1 MIRSRWAR
9 VLWPAL
15 VAVLLMAGLAGEPD
29 LMVHSTLCFSSS
41 TGGAITLSCGD
52 PEFEAEMKANALT
65 PEEAKSIGCPPVE
78 WGDEAKLSPDLGQDP
93 SFVSAEPT
101 YTPRTPDPATAARV
115 NQAWDRIERWLGA
128 HASATLRKLKFG
140 ADPQNLAGWETNH
153 GRRLPDDLYVSYLR
167 HDGADGNLGAG
178 FQLPPS
184 YGLLGLFDIDY
195 INWGNC
201 QDLVMEGDLDAA
213 DPENGTWHGS
223 FLAVGSDGSGRE
235 LFVEPR
241 TGRVGEARARE
252 KVEYD
257 GPMGWPS
264 HLTMLEALAGALE
277 RGEALRDWHP
287 VVTAGCELRWAEDP
301 APVRPGCAGGPRPSP
316 SPTPTVE
323 PTPEKPTAEEL
334 RAGGCLPSRRT
345 PGRTTRARLPGPR
358 VTAEVNAVWRRI
370 ERWLARK
377 APVTYKSLLPPARPL
392 DIARSEAAMGLRFPD
407 DLRASLLRHDG
418 AGSWGF
424 GPAPFYELMS
434 AKHIRSE
441 WKMLCDIGPDDYWWH
456 GRLIPFAYANDGG
469 NLFIDTRTGKTGE
482 FFNEE
487 GLTLEGDVVWPSYL
501 ALLKATARSLETGR
515 PIRGWR
521 PKVVKGELEW
531 ESTTR
536 R

>member
-1 MIRSRWAR
+1 MIGPRWAR
-9 VLWPAL
+9 VVRPAL
-15 VAVLLMAGLAGEPD
+15 VAALLMAGLAGEPD
-29 LMVHSTLCFSSS
+29 LLKDAVRCMSISFGGSTS
-41 TGGAITLSCGD
+41 LSCGD
-52 PEFEAEMKANALT
+52 PEFEAKIKADALT
-65 PEEAKSIGCPPVE
+65 PEEAEAIGCPPIY
-78 WGDEAKLSPDLGQDP
+78 WRGDRSTPEPGLPLSQPG
-93 SFVSAEPT
+93 FMIAEPT
-101 YTPRTPDPATAARV
+101 YTPRTPDPAVAARV

-128 HASATLRKLKFG
+128 HASATLRTLKFG
-140 ADPQNLAGWETNH
+140 ADPQDLARWEATRS
-153 GRRLPDDLYVSYLR
+153 RRLPDDLYASYLR
-167 HDGADGNLGAG
+167 HDGADGNPGAG

-184 YGLLGLFDIDY
+184 YTLLGVSDIDSE
-195 INWGNC
+195 NWSKC

-213 DPENGTWHGS
+213 DPEHGVWHGS
-223 FLAVGSDGSGRE
+223 LLAVGGDARGRE

-241 TGRVGEARARE
+241 TGRVGEAAWQE
-252 KVEYD
+252 KLKYD

-264 HLTMLEALAGALE
+264 HLAMLEALAGALE
-277 RGEALRDWHP
+277 RGAALRDWHP
-287 VVTAGCELRWAEDP
+287 VVTAGCELRWADDP
-301 APVRPGCAGGPRPSP
+301 APARPGCAGGPRPSP

-334 RAGGCLPSRRT
+334 RAGGCLPTRRT
-345 PGRTTRARLPGPR
+345 PRVRMPGPR

-377 APVTYKSLLPPARPL
+377 APATYTLLRPPARPL

-418 AGSWGF
+418 GGSWGF

-441 WKMLCDIGPDDYWWH
+441 WKMLCDVGGDLLGYWWDGH
-456 GRLIPFAYANDGG
+456 LIPFAYANDGG
-469 NLFIDTRTGKTGE
+469 NLFVDTRTGKTGE

-487 GLTLEGDVVWPSYL
+487 GITLEGDVVWPSYL

-521 PKVVKGELEW
+521 PEVVKGALEW
-531 ESTTR
+531 ESTR
-536 R
+536 G

>member
-1 MIRSRWAR
+1 MIGPRWAR
-9 VLWPAL
+9 VVRPAL
-15 VAVLLMAGLAGEPD
+15 VAALLMAGLVGEPD
-29 LMVHSTLCFSSS
+29 LMEETVTCSSMS
-41 TGGAITLSCGD
+41 MGDTVSLSCDD

-65 PEEAKSIGCPPVE
+65 AEEAKAIGCPPIRWEDDGTATGSEEPQEPVFV
-78 WGDEAKLSPDLGQDP
+78 GD
-93 SFVSAEPT
+93 EPT
-101 YTPRTPDPATAARV
+101 YVPRTPDPAIAARV

-128 HASATLRKLKFG
+128 HASATLRKLEFG
-140 ADPQNLAGWETNH
+140 AGPQALAGWEANH
-153 GRRLPDDLYVSYLR
+153 GRRLPDDLYASYLR
-167 HDGADGNLGAG
+167 HDGADGNLGEG

-184 YGLLGLFDIDY
+184 YGLLGLFDIDSF
-195 INWGNC
+195 NWSNC

-213 DPENGTWHGS
+213 DPEDGRWHGS
-223 FLAVGSDGSGRE
+223 FLSIGSDGRGRE

-241 TGRVGEARARE
+241 TGRVGEATSEE
-252 KVEYD
+252 KLEYD

-264 HLTMLEALAGALE
+264 HVAMLEALAGALE
-277 RGEALRDWHP
+277 RGAALRDWYP

-334 RAGGCLPSRRT
+334 RAGGCLPPRRT
-345 PGRTTRARLPGPR
+345 PRVRMPGPR
-358 VTAEVNAVWRRI
+358 AIAEVNAVWRRV

-377 APVTYKSLLPPARPL
+377 APVTFKRLRPPARPL
-392 DIARSEAAMGLRFPD
+392 DIAGSEAAMGLRFPD

-418 AGSWGF
+418 AGSLGF

-434 AKHIRSE
+434 AKHIHSE
-441 WKMLCDIGPDDYWWH
+441 WKMLCDIGGDSLGYWWS
-456 GRLIPFAYANDGG
+456 GDLIPFAYAIDGG
-469 NLFIDTRTGKTGE
+469 NLFVDTRTGKTGE

-501 ALLKATARSLETGR
+501 ALLKATTRSLETGR